1 MKLGDNMR
9 IVNKTYQ
16 VYSFQELD
24 ESIREKLIS
33 NYDNYDPNL
42 FDHILDEE
50 QGYLGFQATVISF
63 DLDCKDLEVKDLR
76 TDLDM
81 MQDSYRKRY
90 FSKSLTKKEYKAL
103 SSELRLIPYL
113 YVDVISLYRAD
124 STVEISDEF
133 SCHHN
138 NMNVNHNR
146 LESFFEDIYIDF
158 KHLILKDLQDTY
170 TWAHSE
176 AVAVEDLQEY
186 KYLEDG
192 TVFYE

>member
-1 MKLGDNMR
+1 MR
-9 IVNKTYQ
+9 IVDKAYT

-24 ESIREKLIS
+24 ASIQEKLIS
-33 NYDNYDPNL
+33 NYNNYDPNL
-42 FDHILDEE
+42 FEHILDEE
-50 QGYLGFQATVISF
+50 QAYLGFQATVISF
-63 DLDCKDLEVKDLR
+63 DLDHNDLEVKDLR

-81 MQDSYRKRY
+81 MRDSYHKRY

-113 YVDVISLYRAD
+113 YVDVVRLYRDD

-133 SCHHN
+133 SGFYA

-146 LESFFEDIYIDF
+146 LESFFEGVYTDF

-170 TWAHSE
+170 DWAHSE
-176 AVAVEDLQEY
+176 EVAIEDLQEY
-186 KYLEDG
+186 EYLKDG
-192 TVFYE
+192 TIFYE

>member
-1 MKLGDNMR
+1 MR
-9 IVNKTYQ
+9 IVNKNYQ
-16 VYSFQELD
+16 VYTFEELD

-33 NYDNYDPNL
+33 TYDNYDPNL

-50 QGYLGFQATVISF
+50 KDYLGFRATVISF

-81 MQDSYRKRY
+81 MQDSYHKRY

-113 YVDVISLYRAD
+113 YVDVVSLYRAD

-133 SCHHN
+133 SCYHK

-146 LESFFEDIYIDF
+146 LESFFEDVYIDF

-170 TWAHSE
+170 NWAHSE
-176 AVAVEDLQEY
+176 EVAIEDLQEY
-186 KYLEDG
+186 EYLENG
-192 TVFYE
+192 TIFYE